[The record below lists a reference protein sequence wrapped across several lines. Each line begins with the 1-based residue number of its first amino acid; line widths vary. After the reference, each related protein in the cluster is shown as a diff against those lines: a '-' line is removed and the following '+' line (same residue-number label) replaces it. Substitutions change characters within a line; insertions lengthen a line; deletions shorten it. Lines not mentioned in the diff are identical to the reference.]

1 MKKLSYL
8 TGLVVALAIV
18 FAACQKTTFDD
29 KTTNPESNLKIPE
42 IPPPPPPP
50 GDECETAFGYGADYA
65 TCFIDEGFGN
75 WGWTNSTEVSPF
87 TIDLYAAA
95 GQCNTNVGTIVGTVT
110 VEKFTNEVNVTYSLD
125 PPYTLEEIHFYI
137 GETMFPSF
145 KGKPTVAP
153 GKYTYKN
160 DELGGAVSYSFT
172 IYDLENNDIYF
183 IAHAVVCGL

>member
-8 TGLVVALAIV
+8 TGLVVVLAIV

-29 KTTNPESNLKIPE
+29 KTTNPESTLKSVL
-42 IPPPPPPP
+42 PPPPPPP

-75 WGWTNSTEVSPF
+75 WGWTNSIEMSPF

-95 GQCNTNVGTIVGTVT
+95 GQCDIEVGTLVGTVT
-110 VEKFTNEVNVTYSLD
+110 VEKFTTEANITYVMT
-125 PPYTLEEIHFYI
+125 PPYTMEEIHFYI
-137 GETMFPSF
+137 GENMFPSF
-145 KGKPTVAP
+145 KGKETVAP

-160 DELGGAVSYSFT
+160 DELSGVDYYSFT
-172 IYDLENNDIYF
+172 IYDLDNDDMNF